1 MSEHETGGPPGSRGN
16 VCDMI
21 RGLPEVAEKACGGGG
36 INVQLFCKLG
46 LDQRSSIL

>member
-36 INVQLFCKLG
+36 KCPAVLQIGARPEK
-46 LDQRSSIL
+46 